1 MSFSLWPVTEELK
14 EYIINGFNIIK
25 KSNYNYKQ
33 KSAALNQLLSLG
45 AGAGWRPKAI
55 TIGAIKLFVD
65 NNFKK
70 PKGLERAHEF
80 HRRDTIKILIEK
92 NWKNDEW
99 WEWFYHRDFTILS
112 TRHENRDEK
121 NFTKIKKFPIPIELN
136 LFSGMRVGFVY
147 DKKEKLFLQNLVKE
161 ITL

>member
-1 MSFSLWPVTEELK
+1 MWPVTQELK

-25 KSNYNYKQ
+25 KSNYSYKQ
-33 KSAALNQLLSLG
+33 KSAALNQILSLG

-55 TIGAIKLFVD
+55 TVGAIKLFVA

-92 NWKNDEW
+92 NWENDEW
-99 WEWFYHRDFTILS
+99 WEWFYDRDFTILS
-112 TRHENRDEK
+112 TRNENRDEK
-121 NFTKIKKFPIPIELN
+121 NFTKIKKFPIPVELK

-161 ITL
+161 ISL

>member
-112 TRHENRDEK
+112 TRNENRDEK
-121 NFTKIKKFPIPIELN
+121 NFNPTISSACTDYDFDEREWAVLSQEIERERQMSL
-136 LFSGMRVGFVY
+136 
-147 DKKEKLFLQNLVKE
+147 
-161 ITL
+161 TH

>member
-1 MSFSLWPVTEELK
+1 MSFSQWPVTEELK

-25 KSNYNYKQ
+25 KSNDNYKQ
-33 KSAALNQLLSLG
+33 KSAVLNQLLSLG

-55 TIGAIKLFVD
+55 TIGALKLFVA

-92 NWKNDEW
+92 KWEKDEW
-99 WEWFYHRDFTILS
+99 WQWFYNRDFTILS
-112 TRHENRDEK
+112 TRSENRDEK
-121 NFTKIKKFPIPIELN
+121 NFTKVKKFPIPIELK
-136 LFSGMRVGFVY
+136 LFSGKRVGFVY
-147 DKKEKLFLQNLVKE
+147 DKEEKLFLQDLTKE
-161 ITL
+161 ISL